1 MAIFSI
7 SVSDGNKKVKNKI
20 EKIVFL
26 FKFIGILLLLVSYQT
41 VQF

>member
-26 FKFIGILLLLVSYQT
+26 FTFIGILLLLVSYQT